1 MICTLSLAC
10 SALFLTG
17 KSSGTGFGAGGPR
30 APGNWMIAAEPLTLV
45 NLLSDFDVGGGFG

>member
-1 MICTLSLAC
+1 VICTLSLAC
-10 SALFLTG
+10 SALFLTR